1 MNQLML
7 SISQTYKKS
16 FLRKVI
22 SKPLGLIGFVL
33 IVVIILAAIFAPFIA
48 PYDPLVIDTAN
59 KLAKPSAE
67 HLLGTDNL
75 GRDLFSRIIYGSR
88 IALLVSLPAILLGIL
103 LSLILGITA
112 GFFSGKTDSVI
123 ITFLDILASFPHL
136 IFAMAIMTFLGPSL
150 GLLIIVMGIVRFPRY
165 ARVMRAQTIR
175 VKNMEYFDSAKVMG
189 VSTIKIILK
198 YIIPNTIG
206 PVFIQAAMDIP
217 SVITFEAGLSF
228 LGLGVPPPA
237 PSWGNI
243 LKIGYEYI
251 RVAPEMVVYTG
262 IALMIAT
269 LAFTFFGESLR
280 DSIDPKLR

>member
-1 MNQLML
+1 ML

-33 IVVIILAAIFAPFIA
+33 IVVIILAAVFAPFIA

-103 LSLILGITA
+103 LALILGIAA

-189 VSTIKIILK
+189 VSTIRIILK

-280 DSIDPKLR
+280 DSIDPKIK